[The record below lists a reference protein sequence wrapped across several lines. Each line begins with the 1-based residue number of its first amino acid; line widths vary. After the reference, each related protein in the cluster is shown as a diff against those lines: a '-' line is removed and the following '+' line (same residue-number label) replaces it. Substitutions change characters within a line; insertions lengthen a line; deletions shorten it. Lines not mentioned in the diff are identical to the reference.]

1 MNMIVFCSDHFGFT
15 ANTRFCF
22 KCYIVRHP
30 LLTVLCTFL
39 LVIAMLTFT
48 LRIFERPYHNSLTVE
63 NGDHKVGDR
72 SFDRLFNSLWCV
84 VITLTTV
91 GYGDFRPGTTYG
103 KFIIMI
109 ASIWG
114 TFLISL
120 IIISLQQV
128 LDMSTP
134 QKKAF
139 HNLLLTRKAAKTITS
154 SMSYYLQKK
163 KLRRQ
168 IEQPAS
174 INS

>member
-1 MNMIVFCSDHFGFT
+1 M
-15 ANTRFCF
+15 
-22 KCYIVRHP
+22 
-30 LLTVLCTFL
+30 
-39 LVIAMLTFT
+39 
-48 LRIFERPYHNSLTVE
+48 
-63 NGDHKVGDR
+63 NGDK
-72 SFDRLFNSLWCV
+72 SFDRIFNSLWCV

-154 SMSYYLQKK
+154 SMSYYTKK
-163 KLRRQ
+163 KRLRKQ
-168 IEQPAS
+168 LDIEESAS
-174 INS
+174 INSSQKFLRKKQKKVKPEDVLELKQRMH